1 MCYNIIS
8 FFVPMDFNMY
18 SIYYLGIKGLD
29 DVPSNFLKDSNA
41 NLKVKTIKER
51 IGVRYWVRNT

>member
-51 IGVRYWVRNT
+51 IGVRY